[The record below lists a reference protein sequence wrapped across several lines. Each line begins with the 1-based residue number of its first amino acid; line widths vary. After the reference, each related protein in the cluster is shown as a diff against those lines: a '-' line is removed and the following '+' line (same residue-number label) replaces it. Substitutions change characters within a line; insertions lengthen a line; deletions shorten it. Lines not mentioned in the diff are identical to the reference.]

1 MAQSLIAIFIV
12 LVGVLDPQVA
22 FATMSSTNYQIQ
34 WDTISTGG
42 SDSASSSSYQLRD
55 TVGGLGIGASS
66 STTYDLRSGY
76 RQGVN
81 DQAFRFDLVI
91 QDNSSQAT
99 ATVLSGT
106 TVTVGSVSGY
116 ASGDYILLIQDQGAS
131 QVAAIGRLTGVTATT
146 LTVDAFTNGGTAP
159 SIDGTGDFVYELT
172 TSAAPSFGGLS
183 TVSVSTTAFG
193 WEVTNISQNGH
204 TIYVFDDGNLRSGS
218 NDIDDV
224 TDGAIIGASE
234 EYGAR
239 SSDTSLTGSTFD
251 TADTAITT
259 SAQMIGTEA
268 SDVYENRG
276 FLTLKAAI
284 SAATV
289 TGTYTTAT
297 TVIAT
302 GNF

>member
-12 LVGVLDPQVA
+12 LVSVLNSQVA

-131 QVAAIGRLTGVTATT
+131 QVAAIGRLTSVTATT

-172 TSAAPSFGGLS
+172 TSATPSFGGLS